1 MWEHNNLTKK
11 LMAKTIARN
20 APMESKIVLRGTE
33 LDKQNLKKAAK
44 ATGVDVSTFLR
55 LLLIREGVIT
65 ADG

>member
-1 MWEHNNLTKK
+1 
-11 LMAKTIARN
+11 MAKTIARN
-20 APMESKIVLRGTE
+20 APMDSKIVLRGTE
-33 LDKQNLKKAAK
+33 LDKLNLKKAAK